1 MIPLTRRQALAG
13 AATTA
18 LLTATESFAMKP
30 KDLIIINAK
39 VTTLDRVNPVAQA
52 VAIRGGRFLTVGSE
66 AGRAMRNAGSAIS
79 TASSS
84 LQFSRWAPA
93 GMSTSSSNNS
103 GRSDLRLLWSR
114 RGGVWS

>member
-39 VTTLDRVNPVAQA
+39 VTRSTELTRWRRRWRSAAAGSSRSAAKP
-52 VAIRGGRFLTVGSE
+52 GGRCGTLGPQFQRQAALFSSVVGHRQ
-66 AGRAMRNAGSAIS
+66 G
-79 TASSS
+79 
-84 LQFSRWAPA
+84 
-93 GMSTSSSNNS
+93 
-103 GRSDLRLLWSR
+103 
-114 RGGVWS
+114 